1 MNAIAIATRPTAR
14 VSHLHAVPAPT
25 RTARTAPARTAP
37 AQATSG
43 KLHLTTRGRRVIVAL
58 IVIPII
64 VAAFFAALNGGQAG
78 AADVAIS
85 DSSTYVTVGAGESL
99 WAIAERV
106 APHSDPRDVI
116 DAITSYNH
124 LEGDVHA
131 GQRIAIPAQYK

>member
-1 MNAIAIATRPTAR
+1 MNAIAIETRPT
-14 VSHLHAVPAPT
+14 
-25 RTARTAPARTAP
+25 
-37 AQATSG
+37 G

-64 VAAFFAALNGGQAG
+64 LAAFFAALNGGQAG
-78 AADVAIS
+78 AADVSIS

>member
-1 MNAIAIATRPTAR
+1 MNAIAIETRPTAR
-14 VSHLHAVPAPT
+14 VSHLHAVPSHHRAAGTSAAPAPT
-25 RTARTAPARTAP
+25 
-37 AQATSG
+37 G

-64 VAAFFAALNGGQAG
+64 LAAFFAALNGGQAG
-78 AADVAIS
+78 AADVSIS

-99 WAIAERV
+99 WAIAERI

-124 LEGDVHA
+124 LEGDVQA